1 MSEYGYLNHRCLLKK
16 KKKRKKKKE
25 KGPFDGWIMNSFIK
39 LKSDS
44 LLQSEDAKF

>member
-1 MSEYGYLNHRCLLKK
+1 MSEYGYLNHRCLQ
-16 KKKRKKKKE
+16 KKE
-25 KGPFDGWIMNSFIK
+25 KGPFDGWIMNSFVK